1 MEDIFQASIAKTIKK
16 IRLDM
21 NISQEELAFRAELDR
36 TYVSGVERQKRNPT
50 IKSLSRIIIALNISE
65 QEFLLQVIDEL
76 NIN

>member
-1 MEDIFQASIAKTIKK
+1 MEDKFQAAIAKTIKK

-21 NISQEELAFRAELDR
+21 NVSQEELAFRAELDR